1 MPNHEGG
8 TTMIKMVYSPIGI
21 IIGEK
26 VNAEIGLLALKDPR
40 IMQLE
45 KTAEN
50 GQTQIKI
57 VPMMGN
63 PKGFE
68 IERGIMNYDVTDQ
81 GILNAY
87 KSSVTGLALVNN
99 QLVDGAGRPLQ

>member
-1 MPNHEGG
+1 
-8 TTMIKMVYSPIGI
+8 MIRMVYSPIGI

-26 VNAEIGLLALKDPR
+26 VNAEPGLLALKDPR
-40 IMQLE
+40 IMQMV
-45 KTAEN
+45 KTEDN
-50 GQTQIKI
+50 GRTQINI

-63 PKGFE
+63 PNGFE

-99 QLVDGAGRPLQ
+99 QLVDGSGKPLQ

>member
-1 MPNHEGG
+1 
-8 TTMIKMVYSPIGI
+8 MIRMVYSPIGI

-26 VNAEIGLLALKDPR
+26 VNAEPGLLALKDPR
-40 IMQLE
+40 IMQMV
-45 KTAEN
+45 KTEDN
-50 GQTQIKI
+50 GRTQINI

-63 PKGFE
+63 PNGFE

-99 QLVDGAGRPLQ
+99 PLVDGSGKPLQ